1 MAELMVI
8 SVHLT
13 VTYRENHSAICLNIF
28 SGCFPHFLC
37 HLWFEISPY
46 TDIAA
51 VERSKEVWLR
61 CTRLFLNVNRG
72 IHNHRVTSVSVCRS
86 AASFLFFHTWPKIFT
101 HTHTQILGVV
111 LYPIIPIHTPFQ
123 MFNHC
128 RGLWDTVLIGN
139 KKVTKLSRYW
149 LCSTRLRFQPQQF

>member
-1 MAELMVI
+1 MLHIRIERELKGREMAESMVI

-28 SGCFPHFLC
+28 SGCFPPFLR
-37 HLWFEISPY
+37 HLWFDISPY

-51 VERSKEVWLR
+51 VERSNEVWLR

-86 AASFLFFHTWPKIFT
+86 ASSFFFPHMA
-101 HTHTQILGVV
+101 QN
-111 LYPIIPIHTPFQ
+111 IHPHAHSNTR
-123 MFNHC
+123 C
-128 RGLWDTVLIGN
+128 RS
-139 KKVTKLSRYW
+139 LSHHPNSHS
-149 LCSTRLRFQPQQF
+149 LSDV